1 MTEPAPLPDLWAFL
15 QRAKVAPFGIPT
27 AQHWYHIAAIFHMID
42 ELHIRTF
49 IELGVYYGGLSDL
62 LIRRERTVKDIAYF
76 GFDWDPQ
83 YLPISL
89 RYNPAITIG
98 DVFDTV
104 IVEQVSNLIQAGG
117 SPALVFCDD
126 GDKPRE
132 MRTYAP
138 VLRVGDYLVAHDYPE
153 TVTDET
159 LAEFAVEVPYM
170 LEIDPPIYRG
180 LGLPLW
186 RRNA

>member
-1 MTEPAPLPDLWAFL
+1 MPPAGLSDLWAFL
-15 QRAKVAPFGIPT
+15 QRAKVAPFGIPA

-42 ELHIRTF
+42 ELHVQTF
-49 IELGVYYGGLSDL
+49 VELGVYYGGLSDL

-76 GFDWDPQ
+76 GFDWDAQ
-83 YLPISL
+83 YLPVSL

-98 DVFDTV
+98 DVFDPA
-104 IVEQVSNLIQAGG
+104 IVEQVSSLIQAGG

-138 VLRVGDYLVAHDYPE
+138 ILRVGDYMMSHDVPSGNSVAD
-153 TVTDET
+153 
-159 LAEFAVEVPYM
+159 LAAFGVEFPYM
-170 LEIDPPIYRG
+170 AEVDPPLYRG
-180 LGLPLW
+180 LELSLW